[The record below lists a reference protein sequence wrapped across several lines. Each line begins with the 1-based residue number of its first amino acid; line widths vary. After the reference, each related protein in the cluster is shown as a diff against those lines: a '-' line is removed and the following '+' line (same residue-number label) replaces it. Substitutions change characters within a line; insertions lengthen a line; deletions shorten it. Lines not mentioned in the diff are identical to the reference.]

1 MIIYK
6 GDDEKKKRR
15 TGAEGTLP
23 GAMQS
28 IWDFAD
34 NWDQAK
40 RRVGLEQQDRQFQAR
55 HQVELAQ
62 QKMREQEMQWQQQEI
77 DQVRLGRQAT
87 ADLSK
92 SLIEGQRPPETREF
106 MGPITDPQAR
116 MLESE
121 KRKWDEYERLA
132 ADPNMTPEARRLL
145 FSQIAQ
151 ESQQKMLDAQWG
163 AVTSRFAQLAV
174 PSQTLRGTEVP
185 GLNPE
190 DPDQAELL
198 SNIQQMIDQR
208 ADLEGVSGLI
218 AELEAE
224 ILRDQM
230 ALEHRETV
238 GETMTMELQN
248 PALWVGLPPENYT
261 EAKAAL
267 ARFQRMPNADPDEV
281 MNYFLD
287 LRKRP
292 TRSSSGSGGA
302 PGGGN
307 PFAPTQMFSPYQTNT
322 KLRKDGVALAG
333 KGVIGGG
340 LPPEGDIRAAMDSLD
355 PVGTGLAERTRQA
368 GIQAGRAEGRSV
380 AQQDPAAAADM
391 MGAGPRAR
399 AMGMRL
405 TTERLTALEGVVDK
419 AKTWQEA
426 AELLGE
432 EFTRMGFQSPED
444 VPEWLSD
451 QLLRRFEARSSNAD
465 LEEAKAASGYG
476 GAQQVA
482 SGMAAGIGGKKPKPA
497 TAAAPAPAQDD
508 EEPPRAKHISEISGP
523 AAGYAPRETTTW
535 KRLPADKQEELR
547 SKLLKAID
555 KTSRYDFHGALAP
568 VLRANGIDLGSVPK
582 KVAKELRERLKEKR
596 AQQRKGK

>member
-1 MIIYK
+1 MIIYQ
-6 GDDEKKKRR
+6 GGDEKKKRPS
-15 TGAEGTLP
+15 GVEGTLSGP
-23 GAMQS
+23 FQD

-40 RRVGLEQQDRQFQAR
+40 RRVGLEQQDRQFKAR
-55 HQVELAQ
+55 QEMEVAQ
-62 QKMREQEMQWQQQEI
+62 QKMREREMQWKQDEI

-92 SLIEGQRPPETREF
+92 TLIEGQRPPETREF

-121 KRKWDEYERLA
+121 KRKWDEFERIA
-132 ADPNMTPEARRLL
+132 ADPNTTPEARRLL
-145 FSQIAQ
+145 FSQLAQ

-190 DPDQAELL
+190 DPEQAELL
-198 SNIQQMIDQR
+198 SNLQQMIDQR

-230 ALEHRETV
+230 ALEHRESV

-248 PALWVGLPPENYT
+248 PALWVGLPPENYA

-281 MNYFLD
+281 MNYFLE

-292 TRSSSGSGGA
+292 TRSSSGATGGT

-307 PFAPTQMFSPYQTNT
+307 PFAPAQMFSPYQTNT
-322 KLRKDGVALAG
+322 KLREKGVTLAG
-333 KGVIGGG
+333 KGVVGGG
-340 LPPEGDIRAAMDSLD
+340 LPPEGDIRAAMDSID
-355 PVGTGLAERTRQA
+355 PMGTGLAERTRQA
-368 GIQAGRAEGRSV
+368 GIQAGQAEGRSV

-391 MGAGPRAR
+391 MGAGPAAR
-399 AMGMRL
+399 QRGMQL
-405 TTERLTALEGVVDK
+405 TTEKLRSLEALVDK

-426 AELLGE
+426 AEMLGE
-432 EFTRMGFQSPED
+432 QFNLMGYTGPDE
-444 VPEWLSD
+444 VPEWLTD
-451 QLLRRFEARSSNAD
+451 QLLRRFEKRVESTPAPDREDA
-465 LEEAKAASGYG
+465 AAASGYG

-482 SGMAAGIGGKKPKPA
+482 QGIAAGMGSKQKQPAIEYEVPPKP
-497 TAAAPAPAQDD
+497 
-508 EEPPRAKHISEISGP
+508 KHISEISGP

-547 SKLLKAID
+547 AKLLKAID

-582 KVAKELRERLKEKR
+582 KVARELRERLKEKR